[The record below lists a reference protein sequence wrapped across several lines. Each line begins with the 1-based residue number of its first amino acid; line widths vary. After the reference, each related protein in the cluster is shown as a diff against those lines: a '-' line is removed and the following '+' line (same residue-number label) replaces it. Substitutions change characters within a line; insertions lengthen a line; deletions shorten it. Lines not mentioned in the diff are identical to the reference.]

1 MENKKTW
8 YTVLYETTFPDS
20 GVISYKP
27 IKVIKGNYNVDDEI
41 FIDGET
47 GEEYLC
53 VNMTIP
59 TFGTDQDNILTALQK
74 EIVEYPP

>member
-41 FIDGET
+41 FG
-47 GEEYLC
+47 L
-53 VNMTIP
+53 
-59 TFGTDQDNILTALQK
+59 
-74 EIVEYPP
+74 